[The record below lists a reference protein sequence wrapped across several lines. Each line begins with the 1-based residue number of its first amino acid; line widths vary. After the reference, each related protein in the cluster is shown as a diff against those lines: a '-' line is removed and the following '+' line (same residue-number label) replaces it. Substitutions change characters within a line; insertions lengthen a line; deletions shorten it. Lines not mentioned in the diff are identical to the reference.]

1 MARARAP
8 YMEWARSRRKPGV
21 DLAGSNLLAC
31 SLEDLPGAREAL
43 DIAGESP
50 DGYPPL
56 VEAISVHYGVTPDR
70 VATANGCSG
79 ANFLA
84 LAAVLETGDE
94 VLMERPAYDPLIA
107 AARMLGARVRFF
119 ERRFEE
125 SYALDPDRIAAA
137 IGPMTRLIVLSNPH
151 NPSGALAL
159 AGSLQAL
166 ARAADRAGIPVLVD
180 EVYQDTVLE
189 GRPPPAATLSP
200 VFVSTSSLTKAY
212 GLASLRCGWTL
223 GSPEITERIR
233 RARDV
238 VDVWGPIPA
247 DRLSVIAFR
256 NLDRLAARARA
267 LIESNSRLVADFFAG
282 RSGVECA
289 PSRST
294 LVFPR
299 LAGADDA
306 HDFVKQ
312 LLDRHQTAVVPGAYF
327 GAPAH
332 FRVSFGGSTEDLRRG
347 LEAIGRCLN
356 ELDPGGVKE
365 AGPCPER

>member
-1 MARARAP
+1 MAHARAP
-8 YMEWARSRRKPGV
+8 YMEWAKGRRKPGV

-31 SLEDLPGAREAL
+31 SLDDLPGAREAL

-56 VEAISVHYGVTPDR
+56 VEAISLRYGVTADR

-84 LAAVLETGDE
+84 SAAVLETGDE

-107 AARMLGARVRFF
+107 AAKLLGAHVRFF

-151 NPSGALAL
+151 NPSGALASPE
-159 AGSLQAL
+159 SLEAL
-166 ARAADRAGIPVLVD
+166 SRAAGNAGIPVLVD

-189 GRPPPAATLSP
+189 GRQQPAATRSP
-200 VFVSTSSLTKAY
+200 VFISTNSLTKAY
-212 GLASLRCGWTL
+212 GLASLRCGWAL
-223 GSPEITERIR
+223 ASPEITERIR

-247 DRLSVIAFR
+247 DRLSVLAFQ

-267 LIESNSRLVADFFAG
+267 LIESNSRLIAAFFTG
-282 RSGVECA
+282 RAGVECV

-299 LAGADDA
+299 LSGADDA
-306 HDFVKQ
+306 HDFVKR
-312 LLDRHQTAVVPGAYF
+312 LIEKHQTAVVAGAYF
-327 GAPAH
+327 GSPAH
-332 FRVSFGGSTEDLRRG
+332 FRVSFGGSTETLRRG
-347 LEAIGRCLN
+347 LEAIGRCL
-356 ELDPGGVKE
+356 EEKEGGRESAVE
-365 AGPCPER
+365 SQES

>member
-1 MARARAP
+1 MAHARAP

-31 SLEDLPGAREAL
+31 SLDDLPGAREAL

-56 VEAISVHYGVTPDR
+56 VEAISLRYCVTPDR

-84 LAAVLETGDE
+84 CAAVLETGDE

-107 AARMLGARVRFF
+107 AAKMLGGHVRFF

-151 NPSGALAL
+151 NPSGALASPE
-159 AGSLQAL
+159 SLEAL
-166 ARAADRAGIPVLVD
+166 ARAAGNAGIPVLVD

-189 GRPPPAATLSP
+189 GRHPPAATRSP
-200 VFVSTSSLTKAY
+200 VFISTNSLTKAY
-212 GLASLRCGWTL
+212 GLASLRCGWAL
-223 GSPEITERIR
+223 ASPEITERIR

-247 DRLSVIAFR
+247 ERLSVLAFQ

-267 LIESNSRLVADFFAG
+267 LIESNSRLVAAFFAG
-282 RSGVECA
+282 RAGVECV

-299 LAGADDA
+299 LSGADDA
-306 HDFVKQ
+306 HDFVKR
-312 LLDRHQTAVVPGAYF
+312 LLERHQTAVVAGAYF

-332 FRVSFGGSTEDLRRG
+332 FRVSFGGSTESLRRG
-347 LEAIGRCLN
+347 LEAIGRCL
-356 ELDPGGVKE
+356 EEEESGRESGVE
-365 AGPCPER
+365 SQEC